1 MTGNLGGGASN
12 NNGRCSHCTIATHAI
27 VEPCHVAVNGV
38 GTDTYDAA
46 YRLESM
52 TPEGCA
58 QAGLDTFSI
67 TLIAWGLRLRL
78 I

>member
-1 MTGNLGGGASN
+1 MG
-12 NNGRCSHCTIATHAI
+12 
-27 VEPCHVAVNGV
+27 VAGNGV

-46 YRLESM
+46 YRLESV

-67 TLIAWGLRLRL
+67 TLIGCVLRLRL

>member
-1 MTGNLGGGASN
+1 MG
-12 NNGRCSHCTIATHAI
+12 
-27 VEPCHVAVNGV
+27 VAGNGV

-67 TLIAWGLRLRL
+67 TLIGCVLRLRL